1 MLALLLPAAAVVL
14 AWWGSTA
21 LLLHL
26 DMRAQRSFPLSFG
39 LASLLAVAAG
49 VGIEH
54 SSVQADVP
62 GAYLAFACALA
73 LWGWLELGF
82 LLGYLTGPGKR
93 SCDPTWQGWQ
103 RFGHAFNALRDH
115 EISLLGGALLVV
127 ALCWNAPNQ
136 VAVWTYLVLW
146 AMRASA
152 KLNVFLGVRNLSE
165 DFLPPHLRYLAS
177 YFRQAPMNR
186 LFPFTVTLA
195 VVVDVLLFEQAVASA
210 DDAFGS
216 TALMLVATLLLL
228 AIVEHW
234 CLVVPVNLSALWQW
248 QLQPGH
254 DEPPEETAA
263 ATAAVAPGPRLKLI
277 QPAAAEQASPD
288 PGSRRSGR

>member
-1 MLALLLPAAAVVL
+1 MLSLLLPAVAVLL
-14 AWWGSTA
+14 AWWGSTS
-21 LLLHL
+21 LILHL
-26 DMRAQRSFPLSFG
+26 DTRAQRSFPLSFG

-54 SSVQADVP
+54 SSAIADVSH
-62 GAYLAFACALA
+62 AYVAFACALA

-82 LLGYLTGPGKR
+82 LLGYVTGPGKR
-93 SCDPTWQGWQ
+93 SCDPAWGGWQ

-115 EISLLGGALLVV
+115 EISLLGGAMLVV
-127 ALCWNAPNQ
+127 VLCWEAPNQ

-165 DFLPPHLRYLAS
+165 EFLPPHLRYLAS
-177 YFRQAPMNR
+177 YFRHAPMNR

-195 VVVDVLLFEQAVASA
+195 VVVDVLLFEQALAAV
-210 DDAFGS
+210 DDPYTS
-216 TALMLVATLLLL
+216 TAMMLVATLLLL

-234 CLVVPVNLSALWQW
+234 CLVLPVNLSALWQW
-248 QLQPGH
+248 QLPAESPGAA
-254 DEPPEETAA
+254 EEAPQ
-263 ATAAVAPGPRLKLI
+263 AVTTTGPRLTLI
-277 QPAAAEQASPD
+277 QPVAAERGDLD
-288 PGSRRSGR
+288 PTTRRTRR

>member
-26 DMRAQRSFPLSFG
+26 DMRAQHSFPLSFG

-54 SSVQADVP
+54 SSAIADVP
-62 GAYLAFACALA
+62 HAYLAFACALA

-82 LLGYLTGPGKR
+82 LLGYLTGPGKLT
-93 SCDPTWQGWQ
+93 CDPAWHGWQ

-115 EISLLGGALLVV
+115 EISLLGGALLVA
-127 ALCWNAPNQ
+127 ALCWEAPNQ

-152 KLNVFLGVRNLSE
+152 KLNVFLGVRNLSA

-186 LFPFTVTLA
+186 LFPVTVTLA
-195 VVVDVLLFEQAVASA
+195 VVVDVLLFEQALAA
-210 DDAFGS
+210 TGDDYTS
-216 TALMLVATLLLL
+216 TALVLVATLLLL

-234 CLVVPVNLSALWQW
+234 CLVLPVNLNALWQW
-248 QLQPGH
+248 QLR
-254 DEPPEETAA
+254 EEEDVAPA
-263 ATAAVAPGPRLKLI
+263 ATASANMPTGPRLKLI
-277 QPAAAEQASPD
+277 QPAGADPTAPD
-288 PGSRRSGR
+288 PGPRRRER